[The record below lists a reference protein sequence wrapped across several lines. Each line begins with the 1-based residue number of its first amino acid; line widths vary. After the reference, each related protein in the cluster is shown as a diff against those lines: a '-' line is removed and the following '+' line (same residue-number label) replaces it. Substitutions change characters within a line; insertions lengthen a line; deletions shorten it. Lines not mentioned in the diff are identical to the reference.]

1 MAEALNK
8 FVYGPEDD
16 MSLRQSLMDVANTL
30 GCNTDTEQWKMFINN
45 PSNISA
51 LKEAKA
57 KYGIPPKNRQSYHT
71 GLGIFGKWHDFCDW
85 GDLFR
90 FYYYAKLSQD
100 YPALNPDVKQNCTVI
115 KGYLAGL
122 ENEKVN
128 VDKEFTIRNDNDRRI
143 RQLEAINEKISDFNS
158 FYATMQCDT
167 WLADQAAQKAAAA
180 RAAALAQSEKSNI
193 SVYQQ
198 TAQQSASSTTKIA
211 LYVLGGVGVLIGL
224 MIIFKKKS
232 S

>member
-45 PSNISA
+45 PANISA

-71 GLGIFGKWHDFCDW
+71 GLGIFGRWHDFCDW

-90 FYYYAKLSQD
+90 FYYYAKLAQD
-100 YPALNPDVKQNCTVI
+100 YPALNPDVKQNCTII

-128 VDKEFTIRNDNDRRI
+128 VDKEFIIRNDNDRRI
-143 RQLEAINEKISDFNS
+143 RQLEAINEKISDFI
-158 FYATMQCDT
+158 
-167 WLADQAAQKAAAA
+167 
-180 RAAALAQSEKSNI
+180 NI
-193 SVYQQ
+193 DW
-198 TAQQSASSTTKIA
+198 
-211 LYVLGGVGVLIGL
+211 
-224 MIIFKKKS
+224 
-232 S
+232 